1 MSARQDLEL
10 NDATR
15 LVVDEVLD
23 RGQKTRMEPQGDGRD
38 WARAI
43 LERDAYNVR
52 NRLQRQSPLVVKFAR
67 QGLGL
72 GLER

>member
-23 RGQKTRMEPQGDGRD
+23 RGQKTRMESQPDGRD
-38 WARAI
+38 WARRI
-43 LERDAYNVR
+43 LERDAENLR
-52 NRLQRQSPLVVKFAR
+52 TRRPRQTPTVLKFAR
-67 QGLGL
+67 QAL
-72 GLER
+72 GLEK